1 MRGARRFR
9 INCALLGF
17 TLLLPAGHLPA
28 EEGKQSPEALVLNS
42 ARRAYNEKDHAF
54 AVERFREFLAKFSN
68 SPDAVHAKLGL
79 AMAILDSSQVTEED
93 CQTAVAQLSEV
104 VKSQGFPQKPIALY
118 YLGAGHRELA
128 RISLIKAGASKEN
141 ATEHLGVALKNFEAA
156 ATQLAAAADALKEGL
171 SPPEEGQ
178 PLSEKWEWVAR
189 AQCDQIEALLRSG
202 KPQQALE
209 TAERSLAN
217 GLLKKSRSRDLAYYY
232 HGFAAYRLSEEADAS
247 ESSRHNALTKC
258 IQSLSEIKLADD
270 AAIGQFAG
278 HAQYLLARAQHQIGK
293 HEEAVAS
300 YDKVIAR
307 YELQKQQAT
316 EALKNPEPLKGNRA
330 ERARLGEL
338 VKSPL
343 DHVMRA
349 QFYRGDLFFEQSWFE
364 KALEALSA
372 FAASYP
378 TSPLFPDAQLRR
390 GISLWHLKRYPEC
403 IEALAKIAAEP
414 SRLTDQAL
422 LWIGKAH
429 VAAGDPAKP
438 DEYAKSLQAAAESFT
453 KAIGTLEPLA
463 ATDAEAKK
471 RLVEALLHLADT
483 QMLARKYPDA
493 AANYQQMLALGV
505 TPKRSEEL
513 LYRQATALQL
523 AGKYTESDALCAK
536 FKESFPESNLLA
548 EVLFRSAENAFFQ
561 ASGLAEQLPRETADR
576 EQQIKQAFIGA
587 AGRYQAV
594 VDRAANIPELN
605 LARLGLG
612 ASQYRAG
619 DYGAANAALAEI
631 PADEMKSKLSQAA
644 LLRSD
649 CLLRLA
655 PVLVEDGTALA
666 KLNTDMDAAIKLL
679 NVFLASN
686 PESPHRPQVLL
697 KLGLCQQLRAEN
709 QLNTEERAKGSKLA
723 VATYDTFLQQFGAHT
738 LAPQVMIEK
747 AKSLIAAGETDA
759 GLAELHKFTQ
769 APLNASPL
777 APLASLREGIALRA
791 AGKAAE
797 AVTLL
802 DQARKQYE
810 GALLNGGEQQQEQA
824 VLLHFQHGLAVKDTG
839 KDPEAKALMEEFL
852 KRFPDRPEAPEAGLR
867 VGQALLNEA
876 KALLEAAQ
884 VALADPNAAQ
894 DDQSA
899 AKTKR
904 QNAFRGL
911 DSATQY
917 FEQVLAMKEKQPNS
931 PVWPR
936 VHYEL
941 AWCHRL
947 RFQDHCETE
956 MRKQRAEAAKLAA
969 RGQTAEAEAKIPYH
983 PSEAPMAKHY
993 KAIIEQWPDLPIAVD
1008 AQLELAEYLLRRDQR
1023 ELAVTHLNG
1032 ALAKQG
1038 REDLK
1043 PKIGFLLASCLAEE
1057 GKSEEA
1063 LKHFEAVC
1071 ANLESPLAPH
1081 AAFLAGEALLRLG
1094 TADKAAEKFQL
1105 FVDQA
1110 TFQTVEGLSDRG
1122 LLRLAAARSQLADH
1136 AASQKACELLLA
1148 RFAKSPFV
1156 HHARFVLGQALQAQN
1171 QLDAAIQTYTEVVTG
1186 TTDEVAARAQFQIG
1200 MCRLQN
1206 KLYTTAGFDFLKV
1219 FHTYNYPEWSAAAL
1233 LKCAECAVAD
1243 KNLDKA
1249 EKYLRRLLKEFPDSQ
1264 QVEAAK
1270 ERLAFIEAEEA
1281 KKAAEG
1287 N

>member
-1 MRGARRFR
+1 
-9 INCALLGF
+9 
-17 TLLLPAGHLPA
+17 LPA
-28 EEGKQSPEALVLNS
+28 EEGKQSHEALVLNS
-42 ARRAYNEKDHAF
+42 ARRAYNEKDYAF
-54 AVERFREFLAKFSN
+54 AVERFREFLAKFGT

-79 AMAILDSSQVTEED
+79 AMAILESGLTAEED

-104 VKSQGFPQKPIALY
+104 VKSQDFPQRPIALY
-118 YLGAGHRELA
+118 YLGAGHRALA
-128 RISLIKAGASKEN
+128 RIALARAGESKEK
-141 ATEHLGVALKNFEAA
+141 ATEHLGAALKSFEAA
-156 ATQLAAAADALKEGL
+156 ATHLATAADALKEGL
-171 SPPEEGQ
+171 APSEEGQ

-189 AQCDQIEALLRSG
+189 AQCDQVEALLRAG

-217 GLLKKSRSRDLAYYY
+217 GVLKKSRSRDLAYYY
-232 HGFAAYRLSEEADAS
+232 HGFAAYRLSEAADAS

-258 IQSLSEIKLADD
+258 IQSLSEIELTDD
-270 AAIGQFAG
+270 ATIGQFAG

-300 YDKVIAR
+300 YDKMIAR
-307 YELQKQQAT
+307 YEQEKQQAV
-316 EALKNPEPLKGNRA
+316 EALKDPEALKGKRA
-330 ERARLGEL
+330 ERARLEEL
-338 VKSPL
+338 VKSAP

-349 QFYRGDLFFEQSWFE
+349 QFYRGDLFFEQSWSE
-364 KALEALSA
+364 KALEAFSA
-372 FAASYP
+372 FVASYP
-378 TSPLFPDAQLRR
+378 ASPLFPDAQLRR

-403 IEALAKIAAEP
+403 IEALGKIAAEP
-414 SRLTDQAL
+414 SRLTDQAH

-438 DEYAKSLQAAAESFT
+438 DEYAKSLQTAAESFT
-453 KAIGTLEPLA
+453 KAGEILKALA
-463 ATDAEAKK
+463 ATDAGAKK

-483 QMLARKYPDA
+483 QILAKKYADA
-493 AANYQQMLALGV
+493 AANYQQMLSLGV

-523 AGKYTESDALCAK
+523 AGKYPESDALCLK
-536 FKESFPESNLLA
+536 FKESYPESNLLA
-548 EVLFRSAENAFFQ
+548 QVLFRSAENAFFQ
-561 ASGLAEQLPRETADR
+561 ASALAEQLPKETADR
-576 EQQIKQAFIGA
+576 EQQIKKAFIEA

-594 VDRAANIPELN
+594 VNRAGNIPELN

-612 ASQYRAG
+612 ASHYRAG
-619 DYGAANAALAEI
+619 DHGAANAALAEI
-631 PADEMKSKLSQAA
+631 PADEMKGKLAQAA

-655 PVLVEDGTALA
+655 PRSADNETALA
-666 KLNTDMDAAIKLL
+666 KLNTDMDEAIKLL
-679 NVFLASN
+679 NAFLAGS

-697 KLGLCQQLRAEN
+697 KLGLCQQIKAEN
-709 QLNTEERAKGSKLA
+709 QLSAEEQAKGAKAA
-723 VATYDTFLQQFGAHT
+723 VGTYDAFLQQFGTHG
-738 LAPQVMIEK
+738 LAAQVMIEK

-769 APLNASPL
+769 APLNGSPL
-777 APLASLREGIALRA
+777 APLALLREGIALRA
-791 AGKAAE
+791 AGKAEE

-810 GALLNGGEQQQEQA
+810 ESLLKGAEKQKEWA
-824 VLLHFQHGLAVKDTG
+824 VLLHFQHGLAVKGTG
-839 KDPEAKALMEEFL
+839 KGPEAKALMEEFL
-852 KRFPDRPEAPEAGLR
+852 KRYPDRPEAPEAGLR
-867 VGQALLNEA
+867 VGQAMLAEA
-876 KALLEAAQ
+876 RALLEAAQ
-884 VALADPNAAQ
+884 TTLANPNASQ
-894 DDQSA
+894 DEQAA

-904 QNAFRGL
+904 QNAFRGI
-911 DSATQY
+911 DSAAQY
-917 FEQVLAMKEKQPNS
+917 FDQVLAMKEKQPNS

-941 AWCHRL
+941 AWCYRL
-947 RFQDHCETE
+947 RFQDHCEAE
-956 MRKQRAEAAKLAA
+956 LRMQRAEAAKLAA
-969 RGQTAEAEAKIPYH
+969 RGQTAEAATKIPYH

-993 KAIIEQWPDLPIAVD
+993 KAITEQWPDQPIAVD
-1008 AQLELAEYLLRRDQR
+1008 AQLELAEYLLRRERR
-1023 ELAVTHLNG
+1023 ELAMTHLTG
-1032 ALAKQG
+1032 ALAKPG
-1038 REDLK
+1038 RKDLK

-1063 LKHFEAVC
+1063 LKHFEEVC
-1071 ANLESPLAPH
+1071 ADLENPLAPH
-1081 AAFLAGEALLRLG
+1081 AAFLAGEARLRLG

-1110 TFQTVEGLSDRG
+1110 AFQAVEGLSDRG
-1122 LLRLAAARSQLADH
+1122 LLRLAAARGQLGDH
-1136 AASQKACELLLA
+1136 AASQKACELMLS
-1148 RFAKSPFV
+1148 RFPKSPFI
-1156 HHARFVLGQALQAQN
+1156 HHARFALGQALQAQD

-1206 KLYTTAGFDFLKV
+1206 KLYSTAGFDFLKV
-1219 FHTYNYPEWSAAAL
+1219 FHTYDYPEWSAAAL
-1233 LKCAECAVAD
+1233 LKCAECSVAD

-1249 EKYLRRLLKEFPDSQ
+1249 AKYLRRLLKEFPKSQ
-1264 QVEAAK
+1264 QAEAAK
-1270 ERLAFIEAEEA
+1270 ERLSFIEAEEA